1 MLTGPSLFLGTQP
14 LPRVQWG
21 RSPASDPCCMWE
33 RRCWSWFAAVFSQG
47 LSKKTGISSSH
58 LQALWIGYSTEGLS
72 AALASLRNLYTPNVK
87 VSCPLPREP
96 ESLPDHCCINGPA
109 LPCPGLWA
117 KEAGMLL
124 KRRVFRVWSTWTW
137 LLHCRFSSTSLA
149 FAEAAR
155 CGWSGAAMWAHGDCF
170 RVDEIRETVHKGK
183 QRSEGNFQGKWT
195 FKAS

>member
-1 MLTGPSLFLGTQP
+1 MLTGPSLFLCTQP

-87 VSCPLPREP
+87 VSLPLPREP
-96 ESLPDHCCINGPA
+96 EPLPDHCCISGPA
-109 LPCPGLWA
+109 VPCPGLWA
-117 KEAGMLL
+117 KEAGTLL
-124 KRRVFRVWSTWTW
+124 KRRFSGCEAHGCDCSVSGCLPHVW
-137 LLHCRFSSTSLA
+137 LLLRQQDVGGQGLLCEL
-149 FAEAAR
+149 
-155 CGWSGAAMWAHGDCF
+155 M
-170 RVDEIRETVHKGK
+170 VTV
-183 QRSEGNFQGKWT
+183 SE
-195 FKAS
+195 